1 MDFFNNFSIDMSWVL
16 TILISVVITSLI
28 LTVIY
33 FIYKST
39 ISRASTE
46 DNYMNQLDEIISG
59 SEPVKTEQNI
69 IENWNTYWGKILGGA
84 SFVDYD
90 EDDNKAGRDVFFG
103 IIIIALLIFVLS
115 RNIFIALIVPPI
127 LAYGLIMVAR
137 TSSNNKSRE
146 LIEQLPGMLFAL
158 KSNLQAGNTNERALM
173 EIVDS
178 MPSPLY
184 DDLVV
189 ARNILAANGTFQE
202 ALIEMSNKTTSRDLK
217 FLCSCMIQASQSG
230 ASMTQQIDNIQ
241 KVLESRK
248 EVSDKIDTA
257 VKAVSPALWLS
268 GLVIPAMFVV
278 SYFLDSAAKGFWFQ
292 NLISWIGFLVVVALY
307 IAGLLLTKQ
316 QVDKVRNI

>member
-1 MDFFNNFSIDMSWVL
+1 MDFLTNFNIDMSWVW
-16 TILISVVITSLI
+16 TILISLAITALI
-28 LTVIY
+28 ISIVYL
-33 FIYKST
+33 IYKSNK
-39 ISRASTE
+39 SRASTE

-59 SEPVKTEQNI
+59 NEPTKTNQSVI
-69 IENWNTYWGKILGGA
+69 DQWNTYWGKILGGA

-103 IIIIALLIFVLS
+103 IVIIALLVFILS
-115 RNIFIALIVPPI
+115 RNIFVSLIVPPI

-146 LIEQLPGMLFAL
+146 LIDQLPGMLFAL

-202 ALIEMSNKTTSRDLK
+202 ALVEMSNKTTSRDLK

-307 IAGLLLTKQ
+307 ITGLLLTKN